1 MSQNKR
7 FHFYVKDKDGHIEM
21 EIFYNSNGKFSVH
34 YPRYETTTKGI
45 HANNCFAEMLGYQV
59 SMLIFAYNESEL
71 ERFDKEF
78 KEYMSN
84 G

>member
-1 MSQNKR
+1 MIQNKR

-45 HANNCFAEMLGYQV
+45 HANNCFVEMLGCQI

-78 KEYMSN
+78 KEYTSN